1 MVLVTQPADG
11 LWGSMPRSNNAR
23 QGRSLIASFL
33 ENADATPQNGTRS
46 GVIVTT
52 GLNLASDL
60 LCFNVV
66 GLTVQVAP
74 GVGSAHLAGQG
85 PQLGFL
91 NSVKTVTV
99 ADPPA
104 SNPRNDII
112 IMRMLNLAGSDTSVD
127 GQPCRIEVVTGTP
140 GAVPVD
146 PVTTNA
152 NGTITAIPAQAGLS
166 TGGIAI
172 PLGRAQVSVG
182 GVITLTDIRK
192 STGVVGGPRYV
203 LPGDAGDTAGRTGQL
218 RYNPATDVLEVKN
231 SLGTWIDVSIGSR
244 PRGYIGAH
252 KPTAA
257 VASAGTTETVA
268 CFVTFSAISGRRY
281 KAEWQGDLSS
291 SGTTTGSAFRLR
303 SKATA
308 SSTDV
313 TGAIMS
319 ARDAVVNG
327 GSNSSCDA
335 FGDFVAGS
343 TATHTVVATINSTNG
358 TGNVTQAYSASNH
371 LPELLI
377 TDITGL

>member
-23 QGRSLIASFL
+23 QGRSLISAIL

-52 GLNLASDL
+52 GLTQASDL
-60 LCFNVV
+60 LCFNVS

-74 GVGSAHLAGQG
+74 GIGSAHLAGQG

-91 NSVKTVTV
+91 NSVKTITV

-112 IMRMLNLAGSDTSVD
+112 ILRMLNLAGGDVSVD

-146 PVTTNA
+146 PVTANA

-172 PLGRAQVSVG
+172 PLGRAQVSTG

-192 STGVVGGPRYV
+192 STGAPGAVRYM

-218 RYNPATDVLEVKN
+218 RYTQSTDLLEIRDR
-231 SLGTWIDVSIGSR
+231 LGTWQQVLFGNSL
-244 PRGYIGAH
+244 PRGVVAVGSSSTGSPAGIT
-252 KPTAA
+252 TADLLQA
-257 VASAGTTETVA
+257 EIATGSVIT
-268 CFVTFSAISGRRY
+268 GRRY
-281 KAEWQGDLSS
+281 RINHIRAEAAVGGPIFTNRYRVQAGGSITVGASTLIKEFTDNTPGSFRTSSRFFYWVSTITGTATFGLSS
-291 SGTTTGSAFRLR
+291 FVNANTGSINGSIIRDIVVE
-303 SKATA
+303 
-308 SSTDV
+308 DV
-313 TGAIMS
+313 
-319 ARDAVVNG
+319 
-327 GSNSSCDA
+327 
-335 FGDFVAGS
+335 
-343 TATHTVVATINSTNG
+343 
-358 TGNVTQAYSASNH
+358 
-371 LPELLI
+371 
-377 TDITGL
+377 GL